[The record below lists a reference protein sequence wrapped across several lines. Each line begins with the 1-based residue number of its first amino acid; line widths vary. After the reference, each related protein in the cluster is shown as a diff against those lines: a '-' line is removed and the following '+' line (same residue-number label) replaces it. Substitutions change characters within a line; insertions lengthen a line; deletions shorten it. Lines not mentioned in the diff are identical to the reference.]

1 VKEGEF
7 LVLRFIMFVSVTLL
21 LPNILLAE
29 SWNKVADKDGIIVY
43 TRDSHDS
50 DIKEFKVQMVVE
62 SSLSGMVAV
71 IDNISDYL
79 QWYKY
84 VSETRVLE
92 RINEREQIFYMETLV
107 PVLKNRDVIL
117 RMKMEQNPTT
127 KAVIATVEEV
137 SDYLPAKKG
146 LVRMPISRGHWIITP
161 QYGGTLSVEQ
171 QMLVDPGGT
180 IPAWIVNP
188 LLAGGP
194 LESFQK
200 LRDLV
205 MLEKNQGV
213 ELSWI
218 EER

>member
-1 VKEGEF
+1 
-7 LVLRFIMFVSVTLL
+7 VLRIIMFVSLTLL
-21 LPNILLAE
+21 LANTLFAGN
-29 SWNKVADKDGIIVY
+29 WNKVADKDGIIVY

-71 IDNISDYL
+71 IDNISDYQ

-84 VSETRVLE
+84 VSETKVLE

-137 SDYLPAKKG
+137 SDYSPAKKG
-146 LVRMPISRGHWIITP
+146 LVR
-161 QYGGTLSVEQ
+161 TLNNKC
-171 QMLVDPGGT
+171 
-180 IPAWIVNP
+180 W
-188 LLAGGP
+188 
-194 LESFQK
+194 
-200 LRDLV
+200 
-205 MLEKNQGV
+205 
-213 ELSWI
+213 
-218 EER
+218 